1 MKINPKILANAIE
14 QLSTYVKNPQMFKG
28 KEVLNIQ
35 QAQILGL
42 MLDVNKNEISK
53 MFEII
58 YSTATSVEMLKEK
71 GDKLFKMVNE
81 VITSQMR
88 FSDVNV
94 KNSSTVAYNI
104 LTNINNTQFSNRSKE
119 LYADKGKSIDAFQY
133 IDRALRGEP
142 DIDNVITLLNT
153 IKVIMYKPLTVDEY
167 LFFIKQY
174 DLPESLGLSVQYK
187 KPEPVIEKEPEMDFS
202 ADDFNVKLVTLAND
216 ADKFHII
223 LKVLKLAKI
232 SASYSTSRLLPF
244 LRSGYF
250 VIDLSKKEFIVTD
263 DVQHLNG
270 CKMVYLQTL
279 VDTLNIND
287 EYVNAYL
294 NRSTE
299 PKKIPLGEP
308 ITKPKQQVKILDF
321 AGSEPLPNHETLAE
335 IRESVSKLHDEY
347 LKRLEL
353 LINRTI
359 SHAFNHA
366 VSQVIYLEKEDLDT
380 YRKLVTSHYTG
391 KSTEIQCNNCDK
403 LVKAGLVSCKTYMN
417 TNLGLIDA
425 DFIEIIQKTDVHYI
439 FNVKGS
445 YTQGFYPKISNP
457 VYKITLNHID

>member
-42 MLDVNKNEISK
+42 MLDVNKNEISN

-232 SASYSTSRLLPF
+232 SASYST
-244 LRSGYF
+244 
-250 VIDLSKKEFIVTD
+250 
-263 DVQHLNG
+263 
-270 CKMVYLQTL
+270 
-279 VDTLNIND
+279 
-287 EYVNAYL
+287 
-294 NRSTE
+294 
-299 PKKIPLGEP
+299 
-308 ITKPKQQVKILDF
+308 
-321 AGSEPLPNHETLAE
+321 
-335 IRESVSKLHDEY
+335 
-347 LKRLEL
+347 
-353 LINRTI
+353 
-359 SHAFNHA
+359 
-366 VSQVIYLEKEDLDT
+366 
-380 YRKLVTSHYTG
+380 
-391 KSTEIQCNNCDK
+391 
-403 LVKAGLVSCKTYMN
+403 
-417 TNLGLIDA
+417 
-425 DFIEIIQKTDVHYI
+425 
-439 FNVKGS
+439 
-445 YTQGFYPKISNP
+445 
-457 VYKITLNHID
+457 